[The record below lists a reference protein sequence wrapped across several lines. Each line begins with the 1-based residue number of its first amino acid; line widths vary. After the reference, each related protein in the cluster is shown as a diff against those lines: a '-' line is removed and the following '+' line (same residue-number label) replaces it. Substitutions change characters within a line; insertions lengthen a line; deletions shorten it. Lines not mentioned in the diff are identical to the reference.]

1 MTDKLNRQQSA
12 SQAYALTHFER
23 KKERACILFRSYL
36 PIYHEVPALT
46 HFERKKERK
55 KERACVSFRSYLP
68 IYHEVPTSRPAR
80 GPFPTEGH
88 PEDEGVAEED
98 R

>member
-36 PIYHEVPALT
+36 PIYHEVP
-46 HFERKKERK
+46 
-55 KERACVSFRSYLP
+55 
-68 IYHEVPTSRPAR
+68 TSRPAR